1 MIRDQVIYEKKMN
14 FLQTK
19 CFACA
24 SKNHI
29 SIDCPLIHYV
39 PDNVKVVKKY
49 MIDPGQK
56 SRKNFKRTRN
66 TKFNSLFSLALV
78 KQTSQNIKELFSE
91 ISSDEIYQDFS
102 IEMEGINSNSNF
114 EQKPEII
121 VNEETGMKIE
131 KSSSQKFSQ
140 YFLKEKSI
148 EKIPKSFNEFDNQ
161 LESSVIIEKIGPEN
175 FSSAWDSHQIIEIPE
190 NENGEITKEKPLIE
204 ETKLAFAN
212 TELDDAK
219 KLEASN
225 YRLRSKITVDNY
237 LDIPSR
243 AIQKSFN
250 SDQSSNSNLNGNT
263 NPKPCLKPRLSFIP
277 QNDFRSSEV
286 QSACLISK
294 NSLNSKGNS
303 NSGIS
308 ARIPVRQD
316 ARKNSITAVVNNNNI
331 TKNLPTLK
339 KMSSKGNIENCE
351 QNDNNNEQ
359 NTDLTDIFI
368 KEFEKGTN
376 FKNFYPDSNLKTVLL
391 ENKRKS
397 KKMKSPGLK
406 MARSPVCLNKKM
418 KAIVKINKIV
428 PEAMEIDKTSPLRKE
443 TIISRKNSRRYS
455 NIFVKRSETKFS
467 EKKIKMSFYDIVSEV
482 LHNQELRKKL
492 ALMRK
497 KSLNRKK
504 TNT

>member
-1 MIRDQVIYEKKMN
+1 MN

-19 CFACA
+19 CFSCA

-39 PDNVKVVKKY
+39 PDYVKVVKKY

-56 SRKNFKRTRN
+56 SRSNFKRTRN
-66 TKFNSLFSLALV
+66 TKFNSLNSLALV

-91 ISSDEIYQDFS
+91 FSFDEIYEDEYTVE
-102 IEMEGINSNSNF
+102 IEEVNSNSNF
-114 EQKPEII
+114 EPKQIQ
-121 VNEETGMKIE
+121 VNEETPIKIE
-131 KSSSQKFSQ
+131 KSASQKFGQ

-148 EKIPKSFNEFDNQ
+148 EKIPRGFNEFDNQ
-161 LESSVIIEKIGPEN
+161 LESSVIIEKIGLEN
-175 FSSAWDSHQIIEIPE
+175 FSSAWDSHQIIDIPE
-190 NENGEITKEKPLIE
+190 NENENDEISKEKPLPVIE
-204 ETKLAFAN
+204 EKKLAFTNTDVKKPEAN
-212 TELDDAK
+212 
-219 KLEASN
+219 N
-225 YRLRSKITVDNY
+225 FRLRSKISVDNY
-237 LDIPSR
+237 LEIPSR
-243 AIQKSFN
+243 AMQKSFS
-250 SDQSSNSNLNGNT
+250 SDHSSASNLNPNE
-263 NPKPCLKPRLSFIP
+263 NPKSCLKTRLSIP
-277 QNDFRSSEV
+277 KNDFRISEV
-286 QSACLISK
+286 KSAGLISK
-294 NSLNSKGNS
+294 HSFNSKGNS

-308 ARIPVRQD
+308 ARIPVRAQD
-316 ARKNSITAVVNNNNI
+316 ARRNSITTGLNNNL
-331 TKNLPTLK
+331 TKNLPIIN
-339 KMSSKGNIENCE
+339 KMSSKDFENGE
-351 QNDNNNEQ
+351 QNDNNNDQ

-391 ENKRKS
+391 ENRRKS

-406 MARSPVCLNKKM
+406 MGKNARSPVCLNKKM
-418 KAIVKINKIV
+418 KTIVKINKIV
-428 PEAMEIDKTSPLRKE
+428 PEALEIDKTSPLRKE
-443 TIISRKNSRRYS
+443 TILSRKNSSSRRYS

-467 EKKIKMSFYDIVSEV
+467 EKKVKMSFYDIVNEV